1 MSVHAAALPPF
12 QHFLDDHRDAVWGFL
27 AASVGP
33 VEADDCFQETF
44 MSALKAYPRLKPGSN
59 LRAWVLTI
67 AHRKAIDA
75 HRRRARGAVPTEDVE
90 VLAGPAPPANDGR
103 DEALWSAVHAL
114 PARQRAVILLRYV
127 ADLSHAEIAQVV
139 GSSEEATRSALHS
152 ALDNLR
158 KGAQP

>member
-1 MSVHAAALPPF
+1 MRVAALPPF
-12 QHFLDDHRDAVWGFL
+12 QRFLDEHRDAVWGFL

-44 MSALKAYPRLKPGSN
+44 MSALKAYPRLGADSN

-75 HRRRARGAVPTEDVE
+75 HRRRARRAVPTENVE
-90 VLAGPAPPANDGR
+90 ELAGAAPPPRDGR
-103 DEALWSAVHAL
+103 DPELWSAVEAL
-114 PARQRAVILLRYV
+114 PERQRTVVLLRYV

-139 GSSEEATRSALHS
+139 GSSEEAARSALHS
-152 ALDNLR
+152 ALSKLR
-158 KGAQP
+158 KGVEP